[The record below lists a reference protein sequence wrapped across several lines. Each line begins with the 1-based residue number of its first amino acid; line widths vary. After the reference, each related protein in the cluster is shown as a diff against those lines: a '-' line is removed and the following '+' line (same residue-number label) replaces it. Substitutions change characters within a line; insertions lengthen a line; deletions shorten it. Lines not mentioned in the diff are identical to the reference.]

1 MIANIVYINLDE
13 RKDRDLQVQQE
24 LRNVFP
30 DASIHRL
37 SAIKVNPGYIG
48 CSLSHIAALEL
59 AQRNNWPRVLI
70 VEDDI
75 MWTAF
80 NTEQLE
86 LLLSTQHDVVLLSGT
101 YVKSDGFRLLS
112 GQTAAAY
119 IVEAHYYDTLL
130 SNFRTSV
137 SRLQTGGKYNKYA
150 LDQYWK
156 LLQTRDTWLIAR
168 PSMGIQR
175 PGFSDIERR
184 NVNYTRGY

>member
-13 RKDRDLQVQQE
+13 RKDRNLQVQQE

-30 DASIHRL
+30 DAAIHRL

-75 MWTAF
+75 MWTSF
-80 NTEQLE
+80 NPEQLT
-86 LLLSTQHDVVLLSGT
+86 LLLNTPHDVVLLSGT

-119 IVEAHYYDTLL
+119 VVEAHYYDTLL
-130 SNFRTSV
+130 RNFRTGAT
-137 SRLQTGGKYNKYA
+137 RLQSGGKYGKYA

-156 LLQTRDTWLIAR
+156 LLQTRDTWLISR

-175 PGFSDIERR
+175 PGFSDIEQR
-184 NVNYTRGY
+184 NVNYTRCY